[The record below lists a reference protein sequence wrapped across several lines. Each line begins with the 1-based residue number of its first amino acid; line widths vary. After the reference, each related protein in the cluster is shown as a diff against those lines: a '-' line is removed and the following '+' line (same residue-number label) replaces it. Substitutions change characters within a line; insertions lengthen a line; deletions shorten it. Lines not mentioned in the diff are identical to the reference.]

1 MSEYNVSTL
10 ITIMMDAFANSQ
22 INTGRTILQ
31 TVANHPNVPVDVDDK
46 MISNLMTR
54 KKDVHRDLKSGAG
67 KRDVIAFARKQ
78 VKDTVL
84 DKITPV
90 LMDDTCT
97 RILESMTADRKVSNG
112 FCNKMQ
118 QLYAD
123 QNYLD
128 FFTDAILYALSVT
141 NLPPEATVQESDF
154 LLLAE
159 ANYHCPLNG
168 TKLWKKTK
176 GNYNYIYQVVKI
188 YPEGLSDDLA
198 TEFDSVQAAPR
209 SLEMDDNKICLCRNC
224 AEDYLEDPTVDKYI
238 RLLECKGTIIRGQKR
253 RQISAES
260 AIEDEIVDII
270 KAIASIDENT
280 ELQPF
285 TDALEIKEKILPENY
300 LLEVAVRDD
309 VVRYYPFIETQFSLL
324 DGVEGATFNVI
335 RSEVTTCYE
344 KYEGAGLNQNEI
356 YNALADWILQTKGL
370 GDKHKPAAAV
380 MVSFFVQN
388 CAVFKKHGLFSA
400 DEDNTDEESED
411 I

>member
-10 ITIMMDAFANSQ
+10 ITIMMDAFADSQ

-31 TVANHPNVPVDVDDK
+31 TVANHPNVNVDVDDK
-46 MISNLMTR
+46 MISNLMKR
-54 KKDVHRDLKSGAG
+54 KKDVHGDIKKGAG
-67 KRDVIAFARKQ
+67 KREVITFARGK
-78 VKDTVL
+78 VKETVL
-84 DKITPV
+84 DSINPL

-97 RILESMTADRKVSNG
+97 KILESMTADKKVSDG

-118 QLYAD
+118 QLYAE
-123 QNYLD
+123 QKFLD

-159 ANYHCPLNG
+159 ANYKCPLNG
-168 TKLWKKTK
+168 NKLWKKTK
-176 GNYNYIYQVVKI
+176 GNYDYIYRIVKI
-188 YPEGLSDDLA
+188 YPEGLDEELVA
-198 TEFDSVQAAPR
+198 EFDAIQAAPR
-209 SLEMDDNKICLCRNC
+209 NLDMDDNKICLCRDC
-224 AEDYLEDPTVDKYI
+224 AEDYLGDPTAEKYA
-238 RLLECKGTIIRGQKR
+238 RLLECKGIIVRGQKR
-253 RQISAES
+253 KQISAES

-270 KAIASIDENT
+270 KAIASIDEKT

-285 TDALEIKEKILPENY
+285 TDALEVKEKILPENY
-300 LLEVAVRDD
+300 LLEVAIRDD
-309 VVRYYPFIETQFSLL
+309 VVRYYPFIEKQFSLL

-356 YNALADWILQTKGL
+356 YGALADWLLQTQGL
-370 GDKHKPAAAV
+370 GEKHKPAAAV

-388 CAVFKKHGLFSA
+388 CAVFKKHGLFESDA
-400 DEDNTDEESED
+400 DGADEESEEL
-411 I
+411 